1 MDRSVSAVKYY
12 NLSLEIRQITLTF
25 QVMHFS
31 YFSRNELSWLR
42 KKWIRSS
49 ISTVDGAGSSKP
61 PLNDMLT
68 MVKLFLNKQRTLS
81 Y

>member
-1 MDRSVSAVKYY
+1 MDSSVSAVKYY
-12 NLSLEIRQITLTF
+12 NLTPQTPQFTLTF

-49 ISTVDGAGSSKP
+49 VSIVDGFDSSEP
-61 PLNDMLT
+61 PLNDMVA
-68 MVKLFLNKQRTLS
+68 MVKLFLNKQHTLS